1 MRGDE
6 AVRILMV
13 EDEAPIREGDCDY
26 LSECDYEMIAARD
39 GQEAI
44 DLFDSNEVHLV
55 LLDIQLPK
63 KNGLEVLEYIRRK
76 S

>member
-13 EDEAPIREGDCDY
+13 EDEAPIREGVCDY
-26 LSECDYEMIAARD
+26 LSEWNYEMIAASD
-39 GQEAI
+39 GQEAME
-44 DLFDSNEVHLV
+44 LFDSNEVHLV

-63 KNGLEVLEYIRRK
+63 KNGLEVLEYISRK